1 MSDGNIQ
8 FEGVSEFF
16 FVKNGRSFLWK
27 QSSGQTLLVSD
38 RDVKRVAKIE
48 FNRHAAEAQDAFV
61 HQIQIAKALD
71 YAGPMPG
78 YREGP
83 HQENGQLFYC
93 MAAPNMLSPISP
105 QGGAFSEGWPII
117 REIMRRL
124 FCTDSTED
132 QFWTVL
138 AHLKLAHQELRRL
151 LESDENDV
159 ERSVRP
165 GQALALVGP
174 RDCGKSFFVE
184 QVIAP
189 VLGGRKVDAFKA
201 FTAEADGF
209 NGELLKGEV
218 WFIDDQESS
227 TDIRTRRK
235 FAAHLKSKLFGSSMA
250 FHVKY
255 QTPITLKPFGRLF
268 ICCNDTPENLSVLP
282 PITEDIADKIH
293 LVRCNKAQMPMPT
306 QTEEERKAL
315 RDTVRSELPHFIG
328 DLLKMSIPAA
338 LTHHRTGVHTFQN
351 PWVLDQ
357 LRQQAPETQL
367 AELILSAFDADML
380 HGDVW
385 EGTARELKDRLTS
398 DTARFSRDARTL
410 LNWQKAAGTYLA
422 RLARDQQEG
431 TGLHVSELGQRSG
444 IMRFRIEKKE

>member
-1 MSDGNIQ
+1 
-8 FEGVSEFF
+8 
-16 FVKNGRSFLWK
+16 
-27 QSSGQTLLVSD
+27 
-38 RDVKRVAKIE
+38 
-48 FNRHAAEAQDAFV
+48 
-61 HQIQIAKALD
+61 
-71 YAGPMPG
+71 
-78 YREGP
+78 
-83 HQENGQLFYC
+83 
-93 MAAPNMLSPISP
+93 MAAPKMLSPISS
-105 QGGAFSEGWPII
+105 QGSTFGEGWPMI

-138 AHLKLAHQELRRL
+138 AHLRLSYQELCRL
-151 LESDENDV
+151 LANDEHAG

-174 RDCGKSFFVE
+174 RDGGKSFFFD

-201 FTAEADGF
+201 FTGEAEGF
-209 NGELLKGEV
+209 NGELLNGEV
-218 WFIDDQESS
+218 WFIDDQEYS

-235 FAAHLKSKLFGSSMA
+235 FAAHIKSKLFGSNMA

-293 LVRCNKAQMPMPT
+293 LVRCNNAKMPMPT

-315 RDTVRSELPHFIG
+315 RDTVRLELPHFIG
-328 DLLKMSIPAA
+328 DLLGMSIPAA
-338 LTHHRTGVHTFQN
+338 ITHHRTGVRTFQH

-357 LRQQAPETQL
+357 LKRQSPETQL
-367 AELILSAFDADML
+367 AELILSAFDTDTL

-385 EGTARELKDRLTS
+385 EGSSRELKDSLTS
-398 DTARFSRDARTL
+398 DTARFSRDARAL
-410 LNWQKAAGTYLA
+410 LSWPNAAGTYLA
-422 RLARDQQEG
+422 RLVRDQQEG
-431 TGLHVSELGQRSG
+431 TGLQVSELGQRSG

>member
-8 FEGVSEFF
+8 YEGVSEFF
-16 FVKNGRSFLWK
+16 FVKNGHFLWK
-27 QSSGQTLLVSD
+27 QSSGQTLLVPD
-38 RDVKRVAKIE
+38 RDVKRTAKIE
-48 FNRHAAEAQDAFV
+48 FGCHAAEAQDAFV

-93 MAAPNMLSPISP
+93 MAAPKMLSPISP
-105 QGGAFSEGWPII
+105 QGGAFGEGWPII

-174 RDCGKSFFVE
+174 RDCGQSFFVE

-209 NGELLKGEV
+209 NGELLNGEV

-235 FAAHLKSKLFGSSMA
+235 FAAQIKSKLFGASMA

-338 LTHHRTGVHTFQN
+338 ITHHRTGVHTFQN

-357 LRQQAPETQL
+357 LKRQAPETQL
-367 AELILSAFDADML
+367 AELILSAFDADTL

-385 EGTARELKDRLTS
+385 EGSSRELKDRLTS
-398 DTARFSRDARTL
+398 DTARFSRDARAL
-410 LNWQKAAGTYLA
+410 LSWQNAAGTYLA
-422 RLARDQQEG
+422 RLAGDQQER